1 MGSTMLAAPFLL
13 GMLGGLLLWN
23 LFAHFSDLSWLIL
36 APSTGL
42 PKSIIEII
50 VDFVLFPALNA
61 IVIRFVYL
69 VIAKKKALG
78 MVEVILSALA
88 RLPTLVGLHAI
99 FVIAGYIFAIM
110 PEILQLIAVIPAI
123 FVGVKLIFAY
133 QAIVAGEADL
143 GEALSTS
150 WALTEGNWWR
160 MFFLALLPS
169 CLVIPFLLEGPSRI
183 VEGTVGWISDFWL
196 WCIVTYAYAQLVTH
210 Q

>member
-1 MGSTMLAAPFLL
+1 MLAAPLL
-13 GMLGGLLLWN
+13 IGMLGGLLLWN
-23 LFAHFSDLSWLIL
+23 LFAYFSDLSWLIL
-36 APSTGL
+36 APSSGL

-61 IVIRFVYL
+61 IVIQFVYS
-69 VIAKKKALG
+69 VIAKKKALVIAG
-78 MVEVILSALA
+78 AILSALA

-99 FVIAGYIFAIM
+99 FVIAGYIFEIM
-110 PEILQLIAVIPAI
+110 PDVLKLIVVIPMI
-123 FVGVKLIFAY
+123 YIGVKLIFAY

-143 GEALSTS
+143 GEALNTS

-160 MFFLALLPS
+160 MLLLGLIPS
-169 CLVIPFLLEGPSRI
+169 VIMIPFLVGGSSRILEGTI
-183 VEGTVGWISDFWL
+183 GWISNFWL